1 MIGLGLAGRRDEA
14 LTVLNNMTQMARIQ
28 TFHIW
33 TSYMRAWLERRVPEM
48 LAAQSS
54 LKALKI
60 MNDPEAL
67 FQIGTLFCDVG
78 EFDAGLNYLQRAIE
92 RGYYVAH
99 TLERRTQ
106 FDAVRDQ
113 PVFRSILAAAHDGR
127 ARSLAAFRA
136 AGGERLLGRR

>member
-1 MIGLGLAGRRDEA
+1 
-14 LTVLNNMTQMARIQ
+14 
-28 TFHIW
+28 
-33 TSYMRAWLERRVPEM
+33 M

-54 LKALKI
+54 LRELKI

-78 EFDAGLNYLQRAIE
+78 AFEPGLDYVKRAIE
-92 RGYYVAH
+92 RGYYVAP

-106 FDAVRDQ
+106 FDAIRDRPAFQ
-113 PVFRSILAAAHDGR
+113 SILAAAQEGR
-127 ARSLAAFRA
+127 TRSLAAFRN